1 MIVDNEA
8 FFETVI
14 ALLREG
20 QTVTIPVKGDSM
32 LPFIKGGED
41 SVVLEGIEE
50 GCPSGSERSKAKVGD
65 IVLFKDG
72 GRFIVHRVLR
82 ISDGG
87 TAEIQ
92 GDGILKDKDFCPPER
107 MFGRVL
113 TILRSGERPVDVTSA
128 SYRLKV
134 RLWLALKPF
143 RRILLGLGK
152 RLSR

>member
-20 QTVTIPVKGDSM
+20 QTVTIPVKGNSM
-32 LPFIKGGED
+32 LPFIKGGAD

-50 GCPSGSERSKAKVGD
+50 GSASGEQRSKARVGD

-72 GRFIVHRVLR
+72 GRFIVHRILR
-82 ISDGG
+82 IRDGG
-87 TAEIQ
+87 MAEIQ
-92 GDGILKDKDFCPPER
+92 GDGILKDRDFCPPDR
-107 MFGRVL
+107 VFGRVV
-113 TILRSGERPVDVTSA
+113 TILKSGERPVDVTSS

-134 RLWLALKPF
+134 RIWLVLKPF
-143 RRILLGLGK
+143 RRILLRLC
-152 RLSR
+152 RCLSR